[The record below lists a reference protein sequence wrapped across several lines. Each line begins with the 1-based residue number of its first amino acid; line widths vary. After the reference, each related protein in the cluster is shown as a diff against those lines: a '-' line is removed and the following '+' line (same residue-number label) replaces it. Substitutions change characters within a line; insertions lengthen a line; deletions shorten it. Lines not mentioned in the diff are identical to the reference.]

1 MNLSFQGLRNQYVP
15 EYFQWISDEHQS
27 DYLTASSNWSIEYM
41 WIRMGNQQ
49 SSMIR
54 CYIHQWFLRWYVRH
68 NVYEVSDRKEVR
80 YVSYYSCFLSIC
92 IWYSSSWS
100 YCFMIRLRWS
110 YSFIPDPQTGQRGV
124 SSLLSTK
131 NTRFI
136 CFKQLTMWYHIHG
149 FLPELGR
156 RVNRSKLKGLR
167 AFFLSARRQYK

>member
-27 DYLTASSNWSIEYM
+27 DYLTASSNGSIEYM

-54 CYIHQWFLRWYVRH
+54 CCIHQWFLRWYVRH

-92 IWYSSSWS
+92 IWVQSHIHHPDHTVSWFAYDDHTASYLIHRQDREVYLHYSLLKTPGLSVSN
-100 YCFMIRLRWS
+100 
-110 YSFIPDPQTGQRGV
+110 
-124 SSLLSTK
+124 SSLCDIIYMVFYQSSGDVLIGQ
-131 NTRFI
+131 N
-136 CFKQLTMWYHIHG
+136 
-149 FLPELGR
+149 
-156 RVNRSKLKGLR
+156 
-167 AFFLSARRQYK
+167 